1 MVLYFHSDEYYNDVG
16 FLMEWTDAAS
26 GDIPDD
32 PAPPTVRP
40 NTCGSDYVVAPNYP
54 LPLIMNY
61 APDLYP
67 AGID

>member
-1 MVLYFHSDEYYNDVG
+1 
-16 FLMEWTDAAS
+16 MEWTDAAS